1 MVEKE
6 YQKEIMIVHQQ
17 NNVGMKETFMV
28 SITLNQIKEEI
39 HIMTHIN
46 F

>member
-6 YQKEIMIVHQQ
+6 YQKEIETVHQQ
-17 NNVGMKETFMV
+17 NKLGMKEIFMV
-28 SITLNQIKEEI
+28 SRNLYQIKKEI